1 MVAKKIVLL
10 MCAALLPAAAV
21 LAQDRD
27 LELRDTAG
35 RGKVG
40 TTGMQFLKIGVGARA
55 VGMAESFVALANDA
69 SAIYY
74 NPAGLTALDQK
85 AVLLSHVEWP
95 ADINYEFGAAIL
107 PVAGV
112 GVLGVQIGM
121 LSTGDMKVTLP
132 YQGWTGGYFNASD
145 WMVGATFARRLTNR
159 FSFGGTVKY
168 IREYLGSAGVSTL
181 ALDLGT
187 LFDIGVRGMKFGMNI
202 SNFGPDAK
210 YFREQFSLPIDFR
223 LGAMMDLYRNESN
236 SVVATVQGNHPNDNI
251 EQLALGLEYNLKE
264 LVALRAGY
272 RTNLELEKL
281 DKVDEPF
288 EGFSFGAGA
297 AFGLSGVRGRL
308 DYAYSDFGFLETA
321 QRFTLALEF

>member
-10 MCAALLPAAAV
+10 VCAALLPALAV
-21 LAQDRD
+21 RAQDRD

-55 VGMAESFVALANDA
+55 VGLAESFVALANDA

-74 NPAGLTALDQK
+74 NPAGLTTLDKK

-95 ADINYEFGAAIL
+95 ADINYEFGAVIL
-107 PVAGV
+107 PLGGR

-121 LSTGDMKVTLP
+121 LTTGDMKITVP

-145 WMVGATFARRLTNR
+145 WVVGVTYASRLTNR

-168 IREYLGSAGVSTL
+168 LREYISHEGASAV

-187 LFDIGVRGMKFGMNI
+187 LFDIGVRGLRFGMNI
-202 SNFGPDAK
+202 SNFGPDAR

-223 LGAMMDLYRNESN
+223 LGVIMDLYRNGS
-236 SVVATVQGNHPNDNI
+236 SRLVVTMQGNHPNDNV
-251 EQLALGLEYNLKE
+251 EQLAWGMEYSLKE

-281 DKVDEPF
+281 DRVDEPF

-297 AFGLSGVRGRL
+297 AFGLSGVHARL
-308 DYAYSDFGFLETA
+308 DYAYSDFGFLTTA
-321 QRFTLALEF
+321 QRFSLALEF